1 MYESGLDIFIF
12 HKKNQTLSLCTFVII
27 KFLIQK
33 FGILCLTFTIPLV
46 FIHFIYNEHSFE
58 NDMLHFQKGNW
69 TRATL
74 IGHQGVPPGLARSK
88 VKENTSKYLPF
99 HM

>member
-1 MYESGLDIFIF
+1 
-12 HKKNQTLSLCTFVII
+12 
-27 KFLIQK
+27 
-33 FGILCLTFTIPLV
+33 
-46 FIHFIYNEHSFE
+46 
-58 NDMLHFQKGNW
+58 MLHFQKGNL
-69 TRATL
+69 TSATL